1 MLFDLIKTVITK
13 GTYDKENMMKKM
25 DVLLLNNRLAEEQ
38 YNELVTLMG

>member
-13 GTYDKENMMKKM
+13 GTYDKENMLKKM